1 MEDSKEETKQSTGP
15 AADTDF
21 EDPATFNK
29 IEGMLKEKGVNYIL
43 TTVRVLFLNML
54 SINLCSLRK
63 RQQRSEAYLL
73 KVEPRPCS

>member
-15 AADTDF
+15 VDSDF

-29 IEGMLKEKGVNYIL
+29 IEAMLKERGVNYIL
-43 TTVRVLFLNML
+43 TTVRVLFLNMA

-63 RQQRSEAYLL
+63 RQLRSGAYLL
-73 KVEPRPCS
+73 IVEPRPCS